1 MRASKLV
8 LVAMLSI
15 VACSC
20 FNREKQSNHSNG
32 KDGQTSR
39 ADNQKFENTQD
50 PPISADTYFAA
61 AQLAETQDAP
71 ARAIQQYQ
79 AALKSDPKHLPSI
92 FRLGTLYTQIRM
104 FPQAVDAWQAYVKA
118 TNGSAAAYNN
128 LGFCYELA
136 RKLPDAEAAY
146 KKGIARDAT
155 DQSCR
160 VNYGLMLAR
169 QGKMKE
175 AAEQFGAVLRPAEVH
190 YNLGSVYEQQ
200 GKKQQARAEYEKTLL
215 LDATLHDAKVRL
227 AGLK

>member
-1 MRASKLV
+1 MRAVKVVMVAV
-8 LVAMLSI
+8 LL

-20 FNREKQSNHSNG
+20 SN
-32 KDGQTSR
+32 KDRSGSR
-39 ADNQKFENTQD
+39 GARDPESTRVENQKFEQSQD

-61 AQLAETQDAP
+61 AQLAESQDSP
-71 ARAIQQYQ
+71 VRAIQQYQ
-79 AALKSDPKHLPSI
+79 QAIRTDPKHLPAI
-92 FRLGTLYTQIRM
+92 FRLGTLYTQM
-104 FPQAVDAWQAYVKA
+104 KLYPQAVEVWQMYVKA
-118 TNGSAAAYNN
+118 TTGSAAAYNN

-136 RKLPDAEAAY
+136 RKHAEAEAAY
-146 KKGIARDAT
+146 KKGIARDYT

-169 QGKMKE
+169 QGKMIE
-175 AAEQFGAVLRPAEVH
+175 AAEQFGTVLRPAEVH

-227 AGLK
+227 AGLN